1 MKKNILLALSFGIF
15 LFIIASC
22 SNTNSQTYIDGE
34 DVNAINSTPNS
45 AEDYLK
51 NGLAKLR
58 LGDNTGAIHDY
69 NRAIE
74 IDPKNANAYYLRGV
88 AKSSLNENLGAT
100 QELPSQDFTSSIKD
114 LNKDID
120 SDFKN
125 NPPPYHSKGLGKF
138 ELGDD
143 KGALQD
149 FNKAIE
155 LDPKY
160 AEAYYA
166 RGLEKEKLGNNSE
179 ALKDFNKA
187 DKLGDSKAYEEIK
200 KIQNISR

>member
-1 MKKNILLALSFGIF
+1 MGRNIFLALAFGIS
-15 LFIIASC
+15 LFVISSC
-22 SNTNSQTYIDGE
+22 SNTNSQTYIDSA
-34 DVNAINSTPNS
+34 DAKAINLTPNS

-51 NGLAKLR
+51 KGVAKLR

-100 QELPSQDFTSSIKD
+100 QELPSQDFTGSIKD

-125 NPPPYHSKGLGKF
+125 NPPPYHSKELGKF

-149 FNKAIE
+149 FNQAIE
-155 LDPKY
+155 LDPEY

-166 RGLEKEKLGNNSE
+166 RGLEKEKSDDNIS

-187 DKLGDSKAYEEIK
+187 EKLGYPKAYEEIK
-200 KIQNISR
+200 KIQSINR